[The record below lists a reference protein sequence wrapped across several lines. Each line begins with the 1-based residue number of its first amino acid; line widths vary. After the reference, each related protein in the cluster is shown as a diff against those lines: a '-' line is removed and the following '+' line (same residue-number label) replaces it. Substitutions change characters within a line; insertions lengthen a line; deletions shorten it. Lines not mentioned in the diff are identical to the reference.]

1 MSLGMS
7 YFQTRSKTKWWGHH
21 AVAKSSVAVG
31 RVTGIALSVPGLWV
45 SLGLCFPLVVTEAVR
60 EAAVRVGGVASV
72 TTHSLIH
79 SPAHGGGGGP
89 GTDPS
94 EGGVLVCGAFRGAAA
109 SVAGS
114 PPPSCAI
121 SGRSSAHASS
131 GTWSRRY
138 AASRTTRSAWS
149 MGV

>member
-89 GTDPS
+89 A
-94 EGGVLVCGAFRGAAA
+94 LL
-109 SVAGS
+109 SVGHVTFLKWSSFIQCFNENTKEAPVNFWGL
-114 PPPSCAI
+114 AI
-121 SGRSSAHASS
+121 
-131 GTWSRRY
+131 
-138 AASRTTRSAWS
+138 
-149 MGV
+149 VFF